1 MPTTSN
7 PVLTHFAGPR
17 HFHSLHDVAARP
29 MTHPGILHRTAVLL
43 AIFTL
48 GAVFMWTRVKPYE
61 FASSAHLRRV
71 AFAVVVVFL
80 VAVALLALT
89 LYARTLA
96 PITAPTFALLQ
107 GVVVGFLTTMPEG
120 RNSGITSHTV
130 CFTIAMGTC
139 LLLAHRFGYISP
151 SDPFRKKL
159 AIAVSGVVI
168 YLACSAALIRL
179 GVHAPMQYVDW
190 LAGIFFGL
198 VTAAIAGF
206 ALVSDFD
213 SALRH
218 AQDPYPKYM
227 EWYAALGL
235 VLTMVWLYVEAIWI
249 TRGGRG
255 RA

>member
-7 PVLTHFAGPR
+7 PVLTHFAGPT
-17 HFHSLHDVAARP
+17 HSHPQVAARA

-61 FASSAHLRRV
+61 FTSSSHFRHV
-71 AFAVVVVFL
+71 AFAVSVVFL
-80 VAVALLALT
+80 VAAALLALT
-89 LYARTLA
+89 LYSRTLA

-107 GVVVGFLTTMPEG
+107 GIVVGFLTTMPEG

-130 CFTIAMGTC
+130 CFTIAMGLC
-139 LLLAHRFGYISP
+139 LLLAHRFGWISP
-151 SDPFRKKL
+151 SDSLRKKL
-159 AIAVSGVVI
+159 TVAVSGVLI
-168 YLACSAALIRL
+168 YIAGSFALIRL
-179 GVHAPMQYVDW
+179 GVHAPLQSVDW
-190 LAGIFFGL
+190 IAGIFFGL

-213 SALRH
+213 AALRH
-218 AQDPYPKYM
+218 AEDPYPAYM

-235 VLTMVWLYVEAIWI
+235 VLTLVWLYVEAIWI

>member
-61 FASSAHLRRV
+61 FASSAHLRHV

-151 SDPFRKKL
+151 SDSFRKKL
-159 AIAVSGVVI
+159 TVAVSGVAI
-168 YLACSAALIRL
+168 YLACSFALIRL
-179 GVHAPMQYVDW
+179 GVHAPLQYVDW

>member
-7 PVLTHFAGPR
+7 PVLTHFAGPSR
-17 HFHSLHDVAARP
+17 SHSHQDVAARP

-61 FASSAHLRRV
+61 FASSAHLRHV
-71 AFAVVVVFL
+71 AFAVAVVFL

-89 LYARTLA
+89 LYSRTLA

-107 GVVVGFLTTMPEG
+107 GMVVGFLTTMPEG

-130 CFTIAMGTC
+130 CFTIAMGLC
-139 LLLAHRFGYISP
+139 LLLAHRFGLLST
-151 SDPFRKKL
+151 SDSFPKKL
-159 AIAVSGVVI
+159 AVAVSGVLI
-168 YLACSAALIRL
+168 YLAGSFALIRL
-179 GVHAPMQYVDW
+179 GVHAPLQSVDW
-190 LAGIFFGL
+190 LAGLLFGL
-198 VTAAIAGF
+198 IAAAIAGI

-213 SALRH
+213 AALRH
-218 AQDPYPKYM
+218 AEDTYPSYM

-255 RA
+255 R

>member
-1 MPTTSN
+1 MPATSN
-7 PVLTHFAGPR
+7 PVLTHFAGPTPS
-17 HFHSLHDVAARP
+17 HPHHDVAARP
-29 MTHPGILHRTAVLL
+29 MTPPGILHRTAVLL

-61 FASSAHLRRV
+61 FASSAHLRHV
-71 AFAVVVVFL
+71 AFAVAGIFL
-80 VAVALLALT
+80 VAAALLALT
-89 LYARTLA
+89 LYSRTLA
-96 PITAPTFALLQ
+96 PIAAPTFALLQ

-130 CFTIAMGTC
+130 CFTIAMGLC
-139 LLLAHRFGYISP
+139 LLLAHRFGWIAPCDS
-151 SDPFRKKL
+151 FRKKL
-159 AIAVSGVVI
+159 VVAVSGVVL
-168 YLACSAALIRL
+168 YLAGSFALIRL
-179 GVHAPMQYVDW
+179 GVHAPLQYVDW

-198 VTAAIAGF
+198 VTAAIAGL

-213 SALRH
+213 LALRH
-218 AQDPYPKYM
+218 AEDPYPKFM

-255 RA
+255 KA